1 MYFHVSNLFFILV
14 NKSSKITFWW
24 FLGIQ
29 TTLSHSNWTPRFGRF
44 HVCICFRWESY
55 FTSIHLALYLFLVL
69 LNHVQSLIREV
80 LCIVLFL
87 LNLDNLLLDS
97 GISCV
102 GKLKTHITGIAF
114 NLALASFQIT
124 YGEFWYDRCSN
135 DITDS
140 VCRLHEP
147 WWAFCINRF
156 EGWRQSTIRG
166 LLPFLLFNIL
176 CSLRQGFVHIYLIYN
191 LTSISH
197 IPYIN

>member
-102 GKLKTHITGIAF
+102 GKLKTHIT
-114 NLALASFQIT
+114 
-124 YGEFWYDRCSN
+124 
-135 DITDS
+135 DS